1 MKIMK
6 SQRVRVNNYKVKS
19 FVKKKKKKDFVLLNE
34 IEKKLINSKSQLQS
48 FREQYPGQYR
58 NNEIQLLASLDSDDT
73 MKIIQ
78 NDGTIKKNMIE
89 GEDDNP
95 LIKAKEF
102 FHN

>member
-48 FREQYPGQYR
+48 FREQHPG
-58 NNEIQLLASLDSDDT
+58 
-73 MKIIQ
+73 
-78 NDGTIKKNMIE
+78 
-89 GEDDNP
+89 
-95 LIKAKEF
+95 
-102 FHN
+102 

>member
-1 MKIMK
+1 
-6 SQRVRVNNYKVKS
+6 
-19 FVKKKKKKDFVLLNE
+19 
-34 IEKKLINSKSQLQS
+34 
-48 FREQYPGQYR
+48 
-58 NNEIQLLASLDSDDT
+58 